1 MYRPLADDG
10 IVRRLLGAVA
20 AAPSIHNTQPW
31 RLRVAG
37 NDLVE
42 LHGDMDRV
50 LWVADPRG
58 RALHL
63 SRGAALFNLRLAIR
77 VAGGKPLVW
86 PLPDPAGEP
95 TLLASVQLAEGRP
108 ADSAER
114 ELFES
119 IWHRHT
125 SRAPFS
131 ARRVAPAVHGALE
144 QAAGAEFALLRPLP
158 DDDAAQVARLAA
170 DAGQALA
177 ENFDHRVE
185 MSRWIGTEGDDGVPA
200 AALGSQPDRVPAP
213 VRDLGYASPMTPRP
227 SGSYEPRP
235 QLSVLATARDE
246 PADWLRAGQALQRV
260 LLTATANGLAASFL
274 YQPMELH
281 DIRQP
286 EDGWW
291 PWPECPQII
300 IRFGYAAPG
309 PETPRRPVEDI
320 LDRPAGTEGGLGRI
334 GR

>member
-10 IVRRLLGAVA
+10 IMRRLLGAAA

-37 NDLVE
+37 DDLIEV
-42 LHGDMDRV
+42 HADPDRV
-50 LWVADPRG
+50 LWVADPHG

-63 SRGAALFNLRLAIR
+63 SCGAALFNLRLAIR
-77 VAGGKPLVW
+77 AIGAKPLVW

-131 ARRVAPAVHGALE
+131 RRRIPPAVQTALE
-144 QAAGAEFALLRPLP
+144 RAAGAESTLLRLLP
-158 DDDAAQVARLAA
+158 DSDAAVVARLAA
-170 DAGQALA
+170 DASRELA
-177 ENFDHRVE
+177 DNFDHRVE
-185 MSRWIGTEGDDGVPA
+185 LCRWIGTEGDDGVPA
-200 AALGSQPDRVPAP
+200 AALGAQPDGVPAP
-213 VRDLGYASPMTPRP
+213 VRDLGYAAPMTPRP
-227 SGSYEPRP
+227 SGSYEPVP
-235 QLSVLATARDE
+235 HLTVLATARDE
-246 PADWLRAGQALQRV
+246 PADRLRAGQALQRV
-260 LLTATANGLAASFL
+260 LLTATVKGVAASFL

-281 DIRQP
+281 DMEDR

-300 IRFGYAAPG
+300 IRFGYGPPG
-309 PETPRRPVEDI
+309 PGTPRRPVESI
-320 LDRPAGTEGGLGRI
+320 LDRPAATEDGWPVR
-334 GR
+334 